1 MVTYLILFLPNA
13 CILRRFT
20 KQNCT
25 LWEELKDS
33 IKFHA
38 ELAYEGRIPTEFIFL
53 NHKDGTPLTIGD
65 AGNVTTPAAIEAEL
79 EKVKLVAP
87 APLCKRIRQ
96 VVEGVASMERDLR
109 QANPRQTVSIV
120 IATHLG
126 ATDTDG
132 CVIRS
137 ALEELAARG
146 LSVTVVA
153 RLLTKDPDD
162 SNDDI
167 DGDIVKDTWSLV
179 DRTLKYLSIDVLD
192 DFFGEAKEVEGH
204 NSWLKYGEPL
214 HRLRELGLKRDD
226 MDALD
231 ERLLQESEMR
241 SLVADL

>member
-1 MVTYLILFLPNA
+1 M
-13 CILRRFT
+13 LRRFT
-20 KQNCT
+20 KHNCT

-38 ELAYEGRIPTEFIFL
+38 ELAYAGRIPTEFIFL
-53 NHKDGTPLTIGD
+53 NHNDGAPLAIGD
-65 AGNVTTPAAIEAEL
+65 AGNDATPAAIFAEL
-79 EKVKLVAP
+79 EKVKLDGH

-96 VVEGVASMERDLR
+96 VVDGIASIERDLR
-109 QANPRQTVSIV
+109 EADPRQTVSIV

-126 ATDTDG
+126 AVDTDG

-153 RLLTKDPDD
+153 RLLT
-162 SNDDI
+162 NDEM
-167 DGDIVKDTWSLV
+167 VKDTWSLV

-192 DFFGEAKEVEGH
+192 DLEGEAKEVEGH

-231 ERLLQESEMR
+231 ERLLEESEMR